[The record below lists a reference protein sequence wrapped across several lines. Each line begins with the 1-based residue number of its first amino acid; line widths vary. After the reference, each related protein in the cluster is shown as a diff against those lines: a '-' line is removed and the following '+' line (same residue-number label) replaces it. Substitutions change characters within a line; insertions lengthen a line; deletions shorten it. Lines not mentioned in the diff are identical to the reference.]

1 MNLRFF
7 MTAAENSDPHSPIVI
22 LIQLWTDPNLLE
34 FITNNI
40 YMDSYTGTFCT
51 FSRICYAHLLRP
63 FYKNY
68 HLYPFNILVIDNC
81 IRKTLTWPVLENFQC
96 GSGIHF
102 NYDSCTSYPYL
113 LKTSLRS
120 PVLYKDYFLKS
131 SKELIMTHW
140 ALLLYRA
147 PT

>member
-1 MNLRFF
+1 
-7 MTAAENSDPHSPIVI
+7 
-22 LIQLWTDPNLLE
+22 
-34 FITNNI
+34 
-40 YMDSYTGTFCT
+40 MDSYTGTFCT

-68 HLYPFNILVIDNC
+68 HLYPFNILVMDNC

-102 NYDSCTSYPYL
+102 NFDSCTSYPYL
-113 LKTSLRS
+113 LNTSLIS

-147 PT
+147 PIKQLSNINIYADMWQYSSNTSLGVAASG